1 MARTGRPFANLDP
14 PQINTKMCDKRALL
28 STAQPKGYVTG
39 RRWVR
44 LKGVTVTRSYV
55 NTDEHWQS
63 MSINGN
69 QYQSM
74 EINRDQWQ
82 NIVEL
87 SNRAVV
93 LPFNTGG
100 AHGGP
105 GSPSATCEFRPPHR
119 AALFALRP
127 PLRSPR
133 SPPMATCLFGDWS
146 PGVATCLFSFI
157 LPIIGSLP
165 LLPYCHSVEFELA
178 LA

>member
-28 STAQPKGYVTG
+28 SAAQPKGYATG

-63 MSINGN
+63 MSINGD

-105 GSPSATCEFRPPHR
+105 VHPRRRANFGHPIAQLCSPCARRFGCPGRHQWRPVYLVTGRQAWRPVSFL
-119 AALFALRP
+119 LF
-127 PLRSPR
+127 
-133 SPPMATCLFGDWS
+133 FQ
-146 PGVATCLFSFI
+146 
-157 LPIIGSLP
+157 
-165 LLPYCHSVEFELA
+165 
-178 LA
+178 

>member
-1 MARTGRPFANLDP
+1 MARTGRPFCQSRSATNF
-14 PQINTKMCDKRALL
+14 NTKICDKRALL
-28 STAQPKGYVTG
+28 STAQFKGNATG

-63 MSINGN
+63 MSINGD

-87 SNRAVV
+87 SNSAVV
-93 LPFNTGG
+93 LPFNASE

-105 GSPSATCEFRPPHR
+105 VCPRRRANFGRFHR
-119 AALFALRP
+119 AALFAS
-127 PLRSPR
+127 RSPFR
-133 SPPMATCLFGDWS
+133 PSGHHRWRPVYSLTGHQAWRPVSFLLF
-146 PGVATCLFSFI
+146 
-157 LPIIGSLP
+157 
-165 LLPYCHSVEFELA
+165 FE
-178 LA
+178 